1 MLEMNRLKVF
11 ALLGAVLGLFA
22 APQLSAQPRTVLVS
36 KCFEKK
42 NEVEREKCFIE
53 LGMKFRLR
61 SDDTRPYSIDTIG
74 AEIAYRYS
82 LTLASAF
89 FKCFHG
95 FFQQT
100 TDGTTVSCGTP
111 STGVDE
117 LADMVNQVLGL
128 YAQHSWVWQE
138 AAPPEQKFWSKLLNT
153 LEKLPQQKG
162 IVRDVCLLWGF
173 GPDCSKQPFLKDPG
187 EAMIPL
193 ARAREQQT
201 CKENAIPNADNCWMP
216 LKDAI
221 DENRTLAETA
231 SLFAAKMAEQWLAE
245 FELPNRREGAF
256 RWLWTAFNL
265 NVRNWTA
272 ARQLVPVLLADKDLP
287 AKYRTEAKFIRS
299 EIHNLIDRRNA
310 VRLKRAVTQL
320 GLQQLTSRRSLETR
334 SFTSAD
340 LDDAVATLQDLHL
353 LLDCM
358 DEESLSSDD
367 KAILGR
373 LAGRVQFVS
382 NRAAA
387 ALGVARVPDKWIP
400 EKDHLSIRPLREGK
414 LLLEGLLPVNSGGEL
429 VQVVALRTGETGSSG
444 KKDDNPRQPELLGTR
459 YLPRDSSVFSVS
471 LKREL
476 RAGEL
481 VQLRYPG
488 RDGQDDRN
496 FKPSIPV
503 DTAASSWGR
512 MRLYGRMGA
521 EIYGKG
527 LDDHFGVSGGLTF
540 DVAARAITMK
550 SRWGLQFYT
559 EGRLESISTTSLVR
573 LKKDIT
579 DPLPYKGPKLGSRC
593 SGTGTCSGPPV
604 RGRVGESG
612 VYLPILLPPRL
623 WGLRLGGT
631 YRGSRIGTFIAP
643 LWKVGTM
650 GRIGEAP
657 NGPFEFKYHKELV
670 GEELRPSPYSF
681 GAGGLRVGSLRYF
694 GDGGKIQRSPYAKP
708 FLGQTAPILGW
719 HLDITAGRWQNFT
732 LPNVGTPPWR
742 LEIRGLGQIPGTPW
756 FAGAFV
762 NVGPGPNDYRLF
774 FGMRA
779 EIAQLVTKALGSRK
793 KPSQPGKADIIKV
806 CLNRPCQ

>member
-1 MLEMNRLKVF
+1 MPMRHGSRVC
-11 ALLGAVLGLFA
+11 ALLGTALGLFA
-22 APQLSAQPRTVLVS
+22 APQPLDKPNRSVVSECIERTKLERQNCFLDLAVKLREHHDDMKGLSVETVGS
-36 KCFEKK
+36 
-42 NEVEREKCFIE
+42 
-53 LGMKFRLR
+53 
-61 SDDTRPYSIDTIG
+61 
-74 AEIAYRYS
+74 EIAYRYS
-82 LTLASAF
+82 LTQASAF

-95 FFQQT
+95 FTQPT
-100 TDGTTVSCGTP
+100 LDGGKEFKCRTP
-111 STGVDE
+111 STGVDD

-138 AAPPEQKFWSKLLNT
+138 AAPPERKFWSKLLED
-153 LEKLPQQKG
+153 LEKLPKQKS

-173 GPDCSKQPFLKDPG
+173 GPDCSKKPG
-187 EAMIPL
+187 EDMIPW

-201 CKENAIPNADNCWMP
+201 CKENASPLAANCWMP

-245 FELPNRREGAF
+245 FELTDTNRREGAF

-287 AKYRTEAKFIRS
+287 AEYRTKAEFIRS

-310 VRLKRAVTQL
+310 VRLKRAVTRL

-353 LLDCM
+353 LLDCT

-367 KAILGR
+367 RAILR
-373 LAGRVQFVS
+373 KLAGRVQFVS
-382 NRAAA
+382 ERAAA
-387 ALGVARVPDKWIP
+387 ALCEAGVPYNWIP
-400 EKDHLSIRPLREGK
+400 AKDHLSIRPLREGK
-414 LLLEGLLPVNSGGEL
+414 LLLEGLLPVKSGGEL
-429 VQVVALRTGETGSSG
+429 VQVFALRTGETGSSG

-459 YLPRDSSVFSVS
+459 YLPRDSRVFSVS

-476 RAGEL
+476 RAGED

-488 RDGQDDRN
+488 RDGQADRN
-496 FKPSIPV
+496 FAPSIPV
-503 DTAASSWGR
+503 YTAASSWGR

-573 LKKDIT
+573 LKTAIT
-579 DPLPYKGPKLGSRC
+579 DPLASKGRKLGSRC
-593 SGTGTCSGPPV
+593 SSNTPTCSGPPV

-650 GRIGEAP
+650 GRIGEVP
-657 NGPFEFKYHKELV
+657 NGDFEFKYHGVEVV
-670 GEELRPSPYSF
+670 GRELRPSPYSF
-681 GAGGLRVGSLRYF
+681 RAGGLRVGSLRYF
-694 GDGGKIQRSPYAKP
+694 GDGGSRSAKP
-708 FLGQTAPILGW
+708 LLGQTAPILGW
-719 HLDITAGRWQNFT
+719 HLDITAGRWENFNIS
-732 LPNVGTPPWR
+732 PVGTPPWR